1 MDHDRDPKHAP
12 DEPTA
17 DKLPVEPEMQ
27 DGQNQGQDPKK
38 SGRNPQSEPSKEK
51 RVDNL

>member
-12 DEPTA
+12 DEPMA
-17 DKLPVEPEMQ
+17 DQLPVEPEL
-27 DGQNQGQDPKK
+27 DKSQDPRE
-38 SGRNPQSEPSKEK
+38 SGRNPQTEPSKEK

>member
-17 DKLPVEPEMQ
+17 DKLPVEPEM
-27 DGQNQGQDPKK
+27 DKSKDPRE
-38 SGRNPQSEPSKEK
+38 SGRNPQTEPPREK
-51 RVDNL
+51 RVDDL

>member
-17 DKLPVEPEMQ
+17 DQLPVEPEL
-27 DGQNQGQDPKK
+27 DKSVDPRE
-38 SGRNPQSEPSKEK
+38 SGRDPQTEPSKEK
-51 RVDNL
+51 N